1 MFPLD
6 HTHIH
11 GREFTFMASSP
22 AEKKAARARR
32 REWRWTNKGF
42 RTLIVL
48 TAFFGVSAAVP
59 AAMAQAAPVEVVAQ
73 GCTDTEI
80 RNNMTCRGTTDPR
93 ITKAVLTTASGAA
106 LGAAG
111 GPAGVVAGAAAG
123 VVNAAIDYITDED

>member
-1 MFPLD
+1 MSQNTPQ
-6 HTHIH
+6 
-11 GREFTFMASSP
+11 
-22 AEKKAARARR
+22 EKKAARARR
-32 REWRWTNKGF
+32 REWRWTNKPF
-42 RTLIVL
+42 RGALIAL
-48 TAFFGVSAAVP
+48 TFVMSAVIGVFVGPGA
-59 AAMAQAAPVEVVAQ
+59 AQAAPSVEVVAQ